1 MIPKTGGGQQRLEF
15 IAPSKLHKFSYEVI
29 DGILITDKK
38 NLKDRINYFME
49 KGLEPHKIILWNNQG
64 TPELFTAKDKD
75 GSDVAFMEG
84 LQFHLRKQADI
95 NFVNQMHWQLASQK
109 RFYALQP
116 SQYKKAIE
124 LQYRQATGQVMDLD
138 NPKNFTE
145 KLQWLKLY
153 DSTPIKTRLADKYLV
168 RQWVAEKIGAEYLIP
183 LLGVWDNFDDIDF
196 DLLPNQFALK
206 TNHASGTN
214 IIVRDK
220 KTFDK
225 ENAREKI
232 NAWLAIDY
240 GALFYELH
248 YNNLKKKIIAEKF
261 ITDGKNFDLIDYKFL
276 CFNDK
281 PCICQYLTER
291 STELTLDYFDLNW
304 KHLDIER
311 SDHPNSKHPEK
322 ILKPKNFELM
332 KELTAELCKSFAF
345 VRVDF
350 YEVEDKIYFGEM
362 TFTPGAGNFRYNSA
376 GTNEELGKLLTLPA
390 PYEFKQLSR

>member
-1 MIPKTGGGQQRLEF
+1 MQKLEL
-15 IAPSKLHKFSYEVI
+15 IAPSKLYKFICELI

-38 NLKDRINYFME
+38 NLKNRIDYFIG
-49 KGLEPHKIILWNNQG
+49 KGVEPHKIILWNNQG
-64 TPELFTAKDKD
+64 TPEVFTAKDKD

-84 LQFHLRKQADI
+84 LKFHIRRQEDI

-109 RFYALQP
+109 RFYSLKP
-116 SQYKKAIE
+116 SQYKQAIE
-124 LQYRQATGQVMDLD
+124 LQYRQTTGQIMNLD
-138 NPKNFTE
+138 TPKNFTE
-145 KLQWLKLY
+145 KLQWLKLH

-168 RQWVAEKIGAEYLIP
+168 RQWVAEKIGEEYLIP

-196 DLLPNQFALK
+196 DLLPEQFVLK

-225 ENAREKI
+225 EKAREKI

-248 YNNLKKKIIAEKF
+248 YNNIKKKIIAEKF
-261 ITDGKNFDLIDYKFL
+261 LTEKNLPDINNYKFW
-276 CFNDK
+276 CFNGKVHSCALETGRAPDGSLANL
-281 PCICQYLTER
+281 CI
-291 STELTLDYFDLNW
+291 DYFDLNW
-304 KHLDIER
+304 KHLNIER

-322 ILKPKNFELM
+322 ISKPKNFELM
-332 KELTAELCKSFAF
+332 KKLAAELCKGFSH

-350 YEVEDKIYFGEM
+350 YEVAGKVYFGEM
-362 TFTPGAGNFRYNSA
+362 TFTPGAGIFRYNSA
-376 GTNEELGKLLTLPA
+376 GTNEELSNLITLPA

>member
-1 MIPKTGGGQQRLEF
+1 MEL
-15 IAPSKLHKFSYEVI
+15 IAPSKLHKFTYEVI

-38 NLKDRINYFME
+38 NLKDRINYFLE

-64 TPELFTAKDKD
+64 LPEVFTAKDKD

-84 LQFHLRKQADI
+84 LQFHIRKHADI

-196 DLLPNQFALK
+196 DLLPNQFVLK

-240 GALFYELH
+240 GAISYELH
-248 YNNLKKKIIAEKF
+248 YNNIPKKIIAEKF
-261 ITDGKNFDLIDYKFL
+261 LSEGNLPDINNYKFW
-276 CFNDK
+276 CFNGTVHSCTLETGRAANGSLKDL
-281 PCICQYLTER
+281 CI
-291 STELTLDYFDLNW
+291 DFFDINW

-322 ILKPKNFELM
+322 IQKPKNFELM

-345 VRVDF
+345 ARVDF
-350 YEVEDKIYFGEM
+350 YEVAGKVYFGEM